1 MCIRDSP
8 YIEDLADAM
17 RFYSLNNSFSREYGE
32 EMNAGQDDVKRFTQM
47 AVQYKDQKLLDLL
60 KKKFPGMIPAEAN
73 INGQTPTG
81 LEGQG
86 LQ

>member
-1 MCIRDSP
+1 
-8 YIEDLADAM
+8 M
-17 RFYSLNNSFSREYGE
+17 RFFSLNNSFSREYGE
-32 EMNAGQDDVKRFTQM
+32 EMKSGQEDVQRLTQM

-60 KKKFPGMIPAEAN
+60 KKKFPGMIPTETN